1 MVSIGQVA
9 VTYRNDIEQ
18 LLVLLPQATAVQAGG
33 DVPNMGTKQAYRG
46 YYLDFNLNLNLPPL
60 CTTGFLPAQQ
70 HRVPEVDY
78 PDRPAGDLYCR
89 APGLALGRARRAQCA
104 LRDGSG

>member
-1 MVSIGQVA
+1 MLANLVSIGQVA

-46 YYLDFNLNLNLPPL
+46 YYLDFNLNLNLPHYVP
-60 CTTGFLPAQQ
+60 PAS
-70 HRVPEVDY
+70 
-78 PDRPAGDLYCR
+78 CR
-89 APGLALGRARRAQCA
+89 LSSTECPK
-104 LRDGSG
+104 